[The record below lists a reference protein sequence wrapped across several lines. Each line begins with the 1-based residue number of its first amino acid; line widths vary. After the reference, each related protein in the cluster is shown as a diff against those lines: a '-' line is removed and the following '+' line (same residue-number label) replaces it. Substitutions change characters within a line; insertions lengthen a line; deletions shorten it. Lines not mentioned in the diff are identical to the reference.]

1 MTLSL
6 RSFRVLFGAAVLS
19 VALAQSDLR
28 SRLTAMLP
36 NSSPQSV
43 ELLEW
48 QANDEIVAIRD
59 RILQAQR
66 ADPRWFRAY
75 EDAHA
80 GEDVLP
86 WHPKFGVTPGDYQK
100 YLSADRGS
108 FVKTGR
114 VTNLLLDKLGNKI
127 IFRGGSGIEALRGLL
142 LDVVSGELQ
151 LPEGFKAMPEPVS
164 VNVRS
169 AGLAPRR
176 GYAWHM
182 EGADTTNKLVL
193 RAQLSLL
200 RFDDGSV
207 LLSYNRVSA
216 KNGKRL
222 PSVDVNVLYDKK
234 AEVSKR

>member
-6 RSFRVLFGAAVLS
+6 RPFHALLGVAALG

-28 SRLTAMLP
+28 PRLGVMLP
-36 NSSPQSV
+36 DGPQTV

-48 QANDEIVAIRD
+48 QPNNEVVVIRD
-59 RILQAQR
+59 RFLQAQR
-66 ADPRWFRAY
+66 ADPHWFRAY

-80 GEDVLP
+80 DEAVLP
-86 WHPKFGVTPGDYQK
+86 WHPKFGVTASDYQK
-100 YLSADRGS
+100 YLTADRGS
-108 FVKTGR
+108 FVRTGKT
-114 VTNLLLDKLGNKI
+114 TTLLLEKLGNKV
-127 IFRGGSGIEALRGLL
+127 IFRGGNGVEALRGLL
-142 LDVVSGELQ
+142 LDLVSGELR
-151 LPEGFKAMPEPVS
+151 LPEGFKALPEPVS
-164 VNVRS
+164 VNTS
-169 AGLAPRR
+169 GAGLAPRR

-182 EGADTTNKLVL
+182 EGADTTSKLVL

-207 LLSYNRVSA
+207 LMSYNRVSA

-222 PSVDVNVLYDKK
+222 PSVDINVLYGKK